1 MNCLHRSLSSKPLSL
16 RSPRYPSIEVIGVRI
31 SCDIAVISSA
41 FASHARLSLPMRC
54 MTERRISSID
64 KASVAISSLPS
75 ELITFSSSPE
85 LTSAASF
92 ESFIILSVSR
102 RVYHI

>member
-1 MNCLHRSLSSKPLSL
+1 
-16 RSPRYPSIEVIGVRI
+16 
-31 SCDIAVISSA
+31 
-41 FASHARLSLPMRC
+41 MRC

-64 KASVAISSLPS
+64 KASAAISSLPS

-92 ESFIILSVSR
+92 ESFIILPVSR
-102 RVYHI
+102 RVYHMYRRIKAKKAVKTEEARTMPRCRVSELSEIAT